1 MVWQE
6 PPDSAC
12 IIRGSTEI
20 AANFNA
26 FTIANADRQWMHR
39 PGSHVPIADSYLDPV
54 SKDLIEGYDAA
65 EAKGSKVREQV
76 TELLL
81 RKQGQDIHEAVDENG
96 QMHAEI
102 VSAEGQTESAMGG
115 DCLSRST

>member
-1 MVWQE
+1 L
-6 PPDSAC
+6 C
-12 IIRGSTEI
+12 IIRGSAAI

-26 FTIANADRQWMHR
+26 FTIANGDGQWMHR
-39 PGSHVPIADSYLDPV
+39 PGSDVPIADGYLDSV
-54 SKDLIEGYDAA
+54 SKDLNDGYDAA
-65 EAKGSKVREQV
+65 EARGSKVREQV

-102 VSAEGQTESAMGG
+102 VSAEGHTESAMGG
-115 DCLSRST
+115 DCLSHST